1 MAASNTHTVKI
12 GDNEFLIRRFN
23 PFLAWEMFGD
33 LQKELLPSVSELL
46 IAVAAKAPADKAAQ
60 AENVD
65 DGRVLAEGIS
75 KLSAKLGGE
84 RMKYWAERLFNP
96 EYVSVS
102 INGNEP
108 VKMDKAMA
116 NLAFSDFTEI
126 AQLVFEILKF
136 NYAGP
141 MAGFLSRIGLDT
153 SRMNTAL
160 KSL

>member
-1 MAASNTHTVKI
+1 MAGANSHSVII

-33 LQKELLPSVSELL
+33 LQKELLPAVSELL
-46 IAVAAKAPADKAAQ
+46 LAVAAKPQEGKGTPADGAD
-60 AENVD
+60 E
-65 DGRVLAEGIS
+65 GRVMAEGIT
-75 KLSAKLGGE
+75 KLSSKLGGE
-84 RMKYWAERLFNP
+84 RMKYWADRLFNP
-96 EYVSVS
+96 DYISVS

-108 VKMDKAMA
+108 VKMDKAVA
-116 NLAFSDFTEI
+116 QLAFSDFTEI